1 MINNGQIGAMVLG
14 SWAVVQMQ
22 DAGDHASD
30 IAYMPFPI
38 TVNGT
43 QYASAGADYCFGVNK
58 NISDDNK
65 LAAEL
70 YIKWFSESSNFSYDQ
85 GGVPVLKSQEYPETL
100 AAFDGMELVED
111 TTAPSEIA
119 DLADNVKQEAELA

>member
-1 MINNGQIGAMVLG
+1 
-14 SWAVVQMQ
+14 
-22 DAGDHASD
+22 
-30 IAYMPFPI
+30 MPFPI

-119 DLADNVKQEAELA
+119 DLADNVKQELSWP

>member
-1 MINNGQIGAMVLG
+1 
-14 SWAVVQMQ
+14 MQ

-70 YIKWFSESSNFSYDQ
+70 YIKWFSESSNFSYDKA
-85 GGVPVLKSQEYPETL
+85 VFP
-100 AAFDGMELVED
+100 F
-111 TTAPSEIA
+111 
-119 DLADNVKQEAELA
+119 